1 MPDNV
6 DHLYLTRDERNKLA
20 TMLGTVADWLAD
32 ALDETAHRQTSH
44 TAGPLVSMGRAKH
57 QPLPF
62 HWGAADVA
70 WTLENTITT
79 WARSIEKAT
88 GLPRLPRPLTA
99 LQAQHELPRPLTTVL
114 AAQWIIDHLTTLA
127 RMTDAAQA
135 YDELAY
141 AIAAART
148 VVDLPRIA
156 SYLGPCRANGCDGE
170 LWAEPDEDPV
180 ACRTCK
186 AATPRAVVE
195 QVIERELRARL
206 CTANELVTI
215 VADRLGLTVTPK
227 MIREL
232 TRRRRPLIVRGQ
244 LPVTGEHLYRA
255 GDVLEAFIPRQRH
268 RTRARLPTM
277 ASTTRRSGV

>member
-6 DHLYLTRDERNKLA
+6 DHMRLTRDERNKLA
-20 TMLGTVADWLAD
+20 AKLATVTDWLAD
-32 ALDETAHRQTSH
+32 ALAETVQRQTSH
-44 TAGPLVSMGRAKH
+44 TAGPLVSMGRAKD

-70 WTLENTITT
+70 WVLENTLTT
-79 WARSIEKAT
+79 WARSIA
-88 GLPRLPRPLTA
+88 
-99 LQAQHELPRPLTTVL
+99 QARTFTDLPRPLTTHTAAHWL
-114 AAQWIIDHLTTLA
+114 AESRHITGLALMDDGAQG
-127 RMTDAAQA
+127 
-135 YDELAY
+135 YDELIY
-141 AIAAART
+141 AIDRART

-156 SYLGPCRANGCDGE
+156 SYLGPCRATDCDGE

-186 AATPRAVVE
+186 TTTPRAVVE
-195 QVIERELRARL
+195 QIIERELRARL
-206 CTANELVTI
+206 CTANELVAI

-244 LPVTGEHLYRA
+244 LPRTGEHLYRA
-255 GDVLEAFIPRQRH
+255 GDVLEAFIPRQRR
-268 RTRARLPTM
+268 RTRTRLPIV
-277 ASTTRRSGV
+277 ASTTRRNGA